1 MEIIPFV
8 DFKAF
13 EVYFFSGEEI
23 TLKVG
28 TEFRHR
34 AGRTKRHFFPFQQVR
49 ETHHF
54 VFFLFFNLLLT
65 SPNIFFCPPPST
77 SPPRAK

>member
-1 MEIIPFV
+1 MEIIPFA

-13 EVYFFSGEEI
+13 EVFLSGEEI
-23 TLKVG
+23 TLKIG

-34 AGRTKRHFFPFQQVR
+34 AGRTKLHFFPFQQVR

-54 VFFLFFNLLLT
+54 VFFLSFF
-65 SPNIFFCPPPST
+65 FFLFAFNEP
-77 SPPRAK
+77 

>member
-13 EVYFFSGEEI
+13 EVYFLSGEEI

-28 TEFRHR
+28 AEFRHR

-54 VFFLFFNLLLT
+54 VFFLICF
-65 SPNIFFCPPPST
+65 
-77 SPPRAK
+77 

>member
-13 EVYFFSGEEI
+13 EVFFSGEEI

-54 VFFLFFNLLLT
+54 VFFLFFFNLLLT
-65 SPNIFFCPPPST
+65 SPNIFFVPLPST
-77 SPPRAK
+77 PSPEG

>member
-13 EVYFFSGEEI
+13 EVFFSGEEI

-28 TEFRHR
+28 AEFRHG
-34 AGRTKRHFFPFQQVR
+34 AGRTKRHFFPISTGDGNSSLCF
-49 ETHHF
+49 F
-54 VFFLFFNLLLT
+54 PFFFLICF
-65 SPNIFFCPPPST
+65 
-77 SPPRAK
+77 